1 MQCVIC
7 GKEIN
12 DNSNFCKYCGSPT
25 IGASD
30 TSNQNVNEDNRI
42 ELTDENGN
50 TVYFE
55 FLDLITYRN
64 CEYVVLLSENED
76 ADEVVILQ
84 VESLSDETENYI
96 SVENQQILDAVF
108 QIFKERNRDFFTF
121 TD

>member
-12 DNSNFCKYCGSPT
+12 DSSNFCKYCGSPT
-25 IGASD
+25 IGEYN
-30 TSNQNVNEDNRI
+30 TSNQNANEDNRI

-50 TVYFE
+50 TIYFE

-64 CEYVVLLSENED
+64 CEYVVLLPENED

-96 SVENQQILDAVF
+96 SVEDQQILDAVF
-108 QIFKERNRDFFTF
+108 QIFKERNRDLFIF

>member
-12 DNSNFCKYCGSPT
+12 DSSNFCKYCGSPT
-25 IGASD
+25 IGAYN

-42 ELTDENGN
+42 ELLDENGN
-50 TVYFE
+50 TIYFE

-64 CEYVVLLSENED
+64 CEYVVLLPENED

-108 QIFKERNRDFFTF
+108 QIFKERNRDFFIF
-121 TD
+121 TE

>member
-12 DNSNFCKYCGSPT
+12 DSSNFCKYCGSPT
-25 IGASD
+25 IGAYN
-30 TSNQNVNEDNRI
+30 TSNQNANEDNRI

-50 TVYFE
+50 TSYFE
-55 FLDLITYRN
+55 LLDLITYRN
-64 CEYVVLLSENED
+64 CEYVVLLPENED

-108 QIFKERNRDFFTF
+108 QIFKERNRDFFIF

>member
-1 MQCVIC
+1 MQCIIC

-12 DNSNFCKYCGSPT
+12 DNSNFCEDCGSPT
-25 IGASD
+25 IGAPNI
-30 TSNQNVNEDNRI
+30 SNQNINNENRL

-50 TVYFE
+50 KIFFE
-55 FLDLITYRN
+55 FLDLISYRN
-64 CEYVVLLSENED
+64 HEYVVLLPEDED

-84 VESLSDETENYI
+84 VEALSDDTENYI
-96 SVENQQILDAVF
+96 SVENQQILNSVF